1 MTRGSLRGES
11 GAGAQGVRGSCRFE
25 RWIAW
30 AAALAIGLSAAGA
43 SALTLA
49 STGTVID
56 PVYFHSGGNF
66 GLITGPAF
74 NFAVTSADDWRA
86 VGSGGALSIQTALVT
101 PVLQNPQSPTS
112 SQNPLGPQGTPT
124 TANPFVADSIWTVTN
139 TTKGKLNN
147 AYLIFEAVNLTP
159 TTLVPGGYPN
169 IPVGIDKNLFSIV
182 KYTYPGAKSPL
193 FFGALSLGSLAPNGS
208 AGDAEQVRVRY
219 IVAGAL
225 PQNGVNLVMPPFSAA
240 ALINVPEPGT
250 LVLVGS
256 GVVLLR
262 ATRRRRCA

>member
-1 MTRGSLRGES
+1 V
-11 GAGAQGVRGSCRFE
+11 AQGARRSCRFK

-30 AAALAIGLSAAGA
+30 GAALAAFGLSAAGA
-43 SALTLA
+43 SALTL
-49 STGTVID
+49 SGTGTVID
-56 PVYFHSGGNF
+56 PVYFNSGGNF

-74 NFAVTSADDWRA
+74 DFAATSAGDWRA

-112 SQNPLGPQGTPT
+112 SLNPLGPVGTPT
-124 TANPFVADSIWTVTN
+124 AANPFVADSIWTVTN

-147 AYLIFEAVNLTP
+147 AFLILEAVNLAATP
-159 TTLVPGGYPN
+159 LVPGGYPN
-169 IPVGIDKNLFSIV
+169 IPVGIDRNLFSIV
-182 KYTYPGAKSPL
+182 KYTSPGAKSPL
-193 FFGALSLGSLAPNGS
+193 FFGGLSLGSLAPNGS
-208 AGDAEQVRVRY
+208 PGDSTQVRVRY

-225 PQNGVNLVMPPFSAA
+225 PLNGANLVMPPFSVA

-256 GVVLLR
+256 GVVLLG